1 MAEIKKVWSNM
12 NHVAFWICLATSIFL
27 LVLSMLLP
35 PKGVIDPS
43 IIGATGEMF
52 AFATLAT
59 VINGIEHGRK
69 ITMQKGDTHIS
80 IGRNKKKQDE
90 NAENE
95 YEHGGEYENEVLG
108 NRDN

>member
-1 MAEIKKVWSNM
+1 M
-12 NHVAFWICLATSIFL
+12 NHIAFWVCLGTSIFL
-27 LVLSMLLP
+27 IVLSMLLP

-59 VINGIEHGRK
+59 IINGIEHGRK

-80 IGRNKKKQDE
+80 IGRNGKKKQE
-90 NAENE
+90 ETV
-95 YEHGGEYENEVLG
+95 YEHGGEYENEVQG

>member
-1 MAEIKKVWSNM
+1 M
-12 NHVAFWICLATSIFL
+12 NHIAFWVCLGTSIFL
-27 LVLSMLLP
+27 IVLSMLLP

-59 VINGIEHGRK
+59 IINGIEHGRK

-80 IGRNKKKQDE
+80 IGRNSKKKQE
-90 NAENE
+90 ETV
-95 YEHGGEYENEVLG
+95 YEHGGEYENEVQG